1 MTAERSSEGPA
12 DDGPA
17 SDATEAASDATA
29 DDRPV
34 VLAVDDQARVV
45 EAVALWLD
53 EYEVRT
59 ATSGEDA
66 LELADEDVDVVLL
79 DRHMP
84 GMDGDE
90 VLERIRERG
99 LDYRVAMLTA
109 VDPELDV
116 VEMAFD
122 EYVTKPAGRDA
133 VRETVER
140 LLRVADGDD
149 AVRDLFAVTNK
160 QAALESE
167 HSTAALE
174 GDERYER
181 LRERRAELEER
192 IESTL
197 GGLDHDDAA
206 AAFRDL
212 S

>member
-1 MTAERSSEGPA
+1 MTT
-12 DDGPA
+12 
-17 SDATEAASDATA
+17 DATP
-29 DDRPV
+29 DDRPM

-45 EAVALWLD
+45 EAIALWLD

-59 ATSGEDA
+59 ATGGEEA
-66 LELADEDVDVVLL
+66 LDLVDEDVDVVLL

-99 LDYRVAMLTA
+99 LDCRVAMLTA

-116 VEMAFD
+116 IDMPFD

-133 VRETVER
+133 IRETIER
-140 LLRVADGDD
+140 LLQVADHDD
-149 AVRDLFAVTNK
+149 AVRELFSVTNK
-160 QAALESE
+160 QAVLETE
-167 HSTAALE
+167 HAETALE

-181 LRERRAELEER
+181 LRDRRAELEER
-192 IESTL
+192 AEAAV
-197 GGLDHDDAA
+197 GDLDHDEAA

-212 S
+212 D